1 MKNLEKEYKDQID
14 REVPDLWSRIEAGV
28 DAYEA
33 EKKASGTIES
43 STPVTETPTNIT
55 PIRKKNVIS
64 IITRIT
70 AVAACVLILAA
81 TVKVT
86 QRTKSESTA
95 PAADAAMSEMP
106 QNTNEPENI
115 QHAEE
120 ASEATE
126 APDYI
131 SPIAEAEVDEEPS
144 NSYKPI
150 AGADSD
156 KNASP
161 SLSPSESAV
170 IKDPVTFDDA
180 RDDLLPQLE
189 ALGFKLITDFVFE
202 DSVDKRSLADD
213 VITDDIDIRVASFT
227 DSKTSDKYY
236 VVYTV
241 NDDGA
246 ADILIVR
253 KADNTGDIL
262 YTNPSY
268 KNK

>member
-55 PIRKKNVIS
+55 PICKKNVIS
-64 IITRIT
+64 IITRI
-70 AVAACVLILAA
+70 AAIAACVLILAA

-86 QRTKSESTA
+86 QRTKSESA
-95 PAADAAMSEMP
+95 SPAADAAMSEMP
-106 QNTNEPENI
+106 QNTAEPDSIRRE
-115 QHAEE
+115 EE
-120 ASEATE
+120 ASEA
-126 APDYI
+126 PDYI
-131 SPIAEAEVDEEPS
+131 APIAEAEVDEEPS
-144 NSYKPI
+144 NTYKPI

-189 ALGFKLITDFVFE
+189 SLGFKLIKDFVFE
-202 DSVDKRSLADD
+202 DSVDKRSLTDD
-213 VITDDIDIRVASFT
+213 VISDDIDIRVASFT